1 MARAAKTVQIG
12 NTVVSIQYSSNA
24 LRLLERQTGKTVQQ
38 IGLYLVS
45 GRGGFGLLQE
55 ILWAGLEGARLKH
68 NTRPAPFTVDE
79 VGDLIDDH
87 EGGAAAVWAENGL
100 IATAVLDAW
109 LEAFPSKKREG
120 GEKKDENPPPA
131 ATA

>member
-1 MARAAKTVQIG
+1 MSLAAKTVTLG
-12 NTVVSIQYSSNA
+12 GKVVQIQYSSNA
-24 LRLLERQTGKTVQQ
+24 LRLLERQTGKTTQQ

-68 NTRPAPFTVDE
+68 GLRPNPFTPEE

-87 EGGAAAVWAENGL
+87 EGGAAAVWAEEGPVAN
-100 IATAVLDAW
+100 AVLEAW
-109 LEAFPSKKREG
+109 LEAFPVKKRAEE
-120 GEKKDENPPPA
+120 GEKNPPPA